1 MKGRRKGFSLIELL
15 LVLVVATGIAGATFY
30 GYSKLQEGFRTSNA
44 IRDLATISKAMS
56 AITASKPTVAEANS
70 MLISSKSLPSTMVD
84 TRTNTL
90 VNAYGGKLT
99 ITAHNGLD
107 DSYDVSFYNV
117 PPSACSTLVSS
128 GRVVYRNISNTTS
141 GSKIAATSSMA
152 DITAFCSSFN
162 TSSVLVFTNAD

>member
-1 MKGRRKGFSLIELL
+1 MKGRRKGFSLIEML

-44 IRDLATISKAMS
+44 IRDLASISKAMS

-99 ITAHNGLD
+99 ITAHNVLN
-107 DSYDVSFYNV
+107 DSYDVSYYNV
-117 PPSACSTLVSS
+117 PPSTCSTLVSS
-128 GRVVYRNISNTTS
+128 GRVVYRNVSNTTS

-152 DITAFCSSFN
+152 DIIAFCSSFN

>member
-44 IRDLATISKAMS
+44 IRDLATISKAMN
-56 AITASKPTVAEANS
+56 AITASKPTIAEANS

-90 VNAYGGKLT
+90 VNA
-99 ITAHNGLD
+99 NGLD

>member
-1 MKGRRKGFSLIELL
+1 MKERKKGFSLIEML

-44 IRDLATISKAMS
+44 IRDL
-56 AITASKPTVAEANS
+56 V
-70 MLISSKSLPSTMVD
+70 
-84 TRTNTL
+84 
-90 VNAYGGKLT
+90 
-99 ITAHNGLD
+99 
-107 DSYDVSFYNV
+107 
-117 PPSACSTLVSS
+117 
-128 GRVVYRNISNTTS
+128 SNTTS

>member
-1 MKGRRKGFSLIELL
+1 M
-15 LVLVVATGIAGATFY
+15 
-30 GYSKLQEGFRTSNA
+30 N
-44 IRDLATISKAMS
+44 
-56 AITASKPTVAEANS
+56 AITASKPTIAEANS

-128 GRVVYRNISNTTS
+128 GRVVYRNISNTAS

>member
-1 MKGRRKGFSLIELL
+1 MKGRRKGFILIELL

-44 IRDLATISKAMS
+44 IRDLATISKAMN
-56 AITASKPTVAEANS
+56 AITASKPTIAEANS
-70 MLISSKSLPSTMVD
+70 MLISSKSLPSTLVD

-117 PPSACSTLVSS
+117 PLSACSTLVSS
-128 GRVVYRNISNTTS
+128 GKVVYRNISNTTS
-141 GSKIAATSSMA
+141 GSKIAATPSMA

>member
-1 MKGRRKGFSLIELL
+1 MKERKKGFSLIEML

-90 VNAYGGKLT
+90 VNAYGGKL

-107 DSYDVSFYNV
+107 DSYDVSYYNV

-128 GRVVYRNISNTTS
+128 GRVVYRNVSNTTS